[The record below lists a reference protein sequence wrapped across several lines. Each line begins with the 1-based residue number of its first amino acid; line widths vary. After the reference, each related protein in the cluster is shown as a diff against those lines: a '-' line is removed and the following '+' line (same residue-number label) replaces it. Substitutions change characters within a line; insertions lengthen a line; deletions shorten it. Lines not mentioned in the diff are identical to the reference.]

1 MKKPN
6 VQLSSSASQNS
17 NPRIAGISPT
27 YQCQLNNTCDPEPEP
42 EDAVNNELRNRL
54 LDKSFMVMNDNQKE
68 GELELEDAAKNELL
82 LELLYKSFMI
92 ANDDEKEAEPELN
105 HASKNELPHRLMDKS
120 FMIMN
125 DNQKE
130 ADQVKQKKDGVQ
142 LMGLLTSYQYQ
153 AKDNPSQVSSETS
166 LGRHLK
172 VEKLAKN
179 DFLAKVKGSMTV
191 YSLNCSYFDASNAL
205 QDEIDRKV
213 QMIYN
218 LNDVEFLDALVT
230 KGYLKKSA

>member
-1 MKKPN
+1 
-6 VQLSSSASQNS
+6 
-17 NPRIAGISPT
+17 
-27 YQCQLNNTCDPEPEP
+27 
-42 EDAVNNELRNRL
+42 
-54 LDKSFMVMNDNQKE
+54 MNDNQKE

-142 LMGLLTSYQYQ
+142 LMGLLTSY
-153 AKDNPSQVSSETS
+153 
-166 LGRHLK
+166 
-172 VEKLAKN
+172 
-179 DFLAKVKGSMTV
+179 
-191 YSLNCSYFDASNAL
+191 
-205 QDEIDRKV
+205 
-213 QMIYN
+213 
-218 LNDVEFLDALVT
+218 
-230 KGYLKKSA
+230 